1 MTSFPVYLI
10 TGLSGAGKSQAIQ
23 AFEDMGFFCVDN
35 LPSEMVL
42 DFIDHCQERRR
53 DFAGVAMVI
62 DVREGDFI
70 NEFPGL
76 IEELSERDLDLRT
89 IFLEASSEALLN
101 RYKESRRPHPLGANY
116 TLKDA
121 IRTERERLDFVREKA
136 DVVIDTTRMTT
147 HQFRGM
153 LIDRHHPSTGN
164 EFTLSL
170 TSFGFKHGMPDHVDT
185 LFDARFLDNPYYEDD
200 LKELAGTDREVREFF
215 EGIPASQ
222 QYLETLKDLL
232 DQMVEGYSAEGKKH
246 LSVAVGCT
254 GGQHRSVYL
263 VDELSRY
270 FEERDETRS
279 VVTHRDMERSVD
291 SGEASEGDSSR

>member
-35 LPSEMVL
+35 LPSEMVQE
-42 DFIDHCQERRR
+42 FIDHCQARRR

-62 DVREGDFI
+62 DVREGDFV
-70 NEFPGL
+70 NDFPDL
-76 IEELSERDLDLRT
+76 IEDLERRDLDLRT

-101 RYKESRRPHPLGANY
+101 RYKESRRPHPLGTNY

-121 IRTERERLDFVREKA
+121 IETEREQLNFIRKKA
-136 DVVIDTTRMTT
+136 DTVIDTTRMTS

-153 LIDRHHPSTGN
+153 LIDRHHPSTGSQ
-164 EFTLSL
+164 FTISL
-170 TSFGFKHGMPDHVDT
+170 TSFGFKHGVPDHVDT
-185 LFDARFLDNPYYEDD
+185 LFDGRFLANPYYRED
-200 LKELAGTDREVREFF
+200 LKDLSGMDREVRDFF
-215 EGIPASQ
+215 EDLSAVRE
-222 QYLETLKDLL
+222 YLEVLKKLL
-232 DQMVEGYSAEGKKH
+232 DQMVAGYSDEGKKH

-263 VDELSRY
+263 VNQLSEY
-270 FEERDETRS
+270 FEQRSATRS
-279 VVTHRDMERSVD
+279 VVTHRDMERSD
-291 SGEASEGDSSR
+291 EPGEDPHEERAL